1 MKELHHGDGLEYM
14 RGIKSNSIDLILT
27 DPPYEI
33 GYKDN
38 WAANPLPELQN
49 DKANSIDWNLFFK
62 ESHRVLKSN
71 KTLFLHCRTD
81 MVIRLA
87 KSIQDSEFKYSY
99 DMVWLKGDMG
109 YGNLGVMGTTHELI
123 LVLSKGTPEKARE
136 MTIAGE
142 VKKRVQ
148 ASYFGKL
155 KRREYYGHPT
165 QKPVGL
171 CMYIILNR
179 TDVDDIVLDPFM
191 GVGSTLVAAK
201 LLNRGYIGCE
211 IDKDIYDKAAL
222 RLEDNEHLSMYKNML
237 DKGLIRYNGSV
248 CYELN

>member
-1 MKELHHGDGLEYM
+1 MKELFFGDGLEHM
-14 RGIKSNSIDLILT
+14 RNIKSDSIDLILT

-49 DKANSIDWNLFFK
+49 DKVNSIDWGLFFR
-62 ESHRVLKSN
+62 EAYRVLKVK

-87 KSIQDSEFKYSY
+87 KFIQESQFKYSY

-109 YGNLGVMGTTHELI
+109 YGNLGVMGITHELI
-123 LVLSKGTPEKARE
+123 IVLSKGTPEKARE
-136 MTIAGE
+136 MTIEGE
-142 VKKRVQ
+142 IKKRVQ
-148 ASYFGKL
+148 ASYFGKI
-155 KRREYYGHPT
+155 KKREYYGHPT

-179 TDVDDIVLDPFM
+179 TDNNDIVLDPFM

-211 IDKDIYDKAAL
+211 LDKNIYDKALL
-222 RLEDNEHLSMYKNML
+222 RLEDNEHLAMYEEML
-237 DKGLIRYNGSV
+237 QKGLVRYNGSV
-248 CYELN
+248 CYMLN